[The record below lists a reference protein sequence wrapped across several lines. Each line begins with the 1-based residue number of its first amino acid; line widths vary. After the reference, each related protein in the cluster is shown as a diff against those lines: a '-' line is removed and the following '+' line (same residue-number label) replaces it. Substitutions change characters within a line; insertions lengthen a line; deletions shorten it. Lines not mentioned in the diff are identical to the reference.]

1 MGAAWL
7 SGGSIVAA
15 IMAGL
20 AIFVFVG
27 SLIEVAMRA
36 WRPGLAP
43 GLALR
48 RAIGL
53 PLSFWGA
60 ALAHMGVGMT
70 LLGLAGVGFGAEAI
84 TTLHKG
90 APVEVGPYSIT
101 LDSVGDRVGPNYKET
116 VAAMTVRSGA
126 TVVATIEPARRQ
138 FAARQMATTEA
149 GLATI
154 HFGQIYVSIADPDAR
169 WRRAC
174 ATVLEAAGDADLARR
189 RRDGA
194 GRRAVARRSPAA
206 LRRRRPRE
214 SRRSRR
220 GGGIAMRW
228 LRLVLLVVFA
238 ALAAPSFAVQ
248 PDELMKDP
256 ALEARA
262 RALSAELR
270 CMVCQNQSIDDS
282 DAPLARDIRIL
293 IRQRI
298 AKGESNDAVRSY
310 LVSRYG
316 DFILLKP
323 PLKLETLLLWLSAP
337 LTLCAGLA
345 AVLLARR
352 RTPAA
357 TQGLSAEEEAQLAAL
372 TGDERR

>member
-1 MGAAWL
+1 
-7 SGGSIVAA
+7 
-15 IMAGL
+15 
-20 AIFVFVG
+20 
-27 SLIEVAMRA
+27 
-36 WRPGLAP
+36 
-43 GLALR
+43 
-48 RAIGL
+48 
-53 PLSFWGA
+53 
-60 ALAHMGVGMT
+60 
-70 LLGLAGVGFGAEAI
+70 
-84 TTLHKG
+84 
-90 APVEVGPYSIT
+90 
-101 LDSVGDRVGPNYKET
+101 
-116 VAAMTVRSGA
+116 
-126 TVVATIEPARRQ
+126 
-138 FAARQMATTEA
+138 
-149 GLATI
+149 
-154 HFGQIYVSIADPDAR
+154 
-169 WRRAC
+169 
-174 ATVLEAAGDADLARR
+174 
-189 RRDGA
+189 
-194 GRRAVARRSPAA
+194 
-206 LRRRRPRE
+206 
-214 SRRSRR
+214 
-220 GGGIAMRW
+220 MRW
-228 LRLVLLVVFA
+228 HGVVLLVVFA

-298 AKGESNDAVRSY
+298 AEGESNDAVRSY

-357 TQGLSAEEEAQLAAL
+357 TQDLSAEEEAQLAAL
-372 TGDERR
+372 TGEERR